1 MIADLNNL
9 KRINDTYGHRLGD
22 EAIINTANLIN
33 DNFNDIG
40 NCYRIGG
47 VMNSVSF
54 PIYLISIYCLEELI
68 ISLMMSKILRLT
80 NIIHIPLPQ
89 VTV

>member
-40 NCYRIGG
+40 TATVSA

-89 VTV
+89 VTA